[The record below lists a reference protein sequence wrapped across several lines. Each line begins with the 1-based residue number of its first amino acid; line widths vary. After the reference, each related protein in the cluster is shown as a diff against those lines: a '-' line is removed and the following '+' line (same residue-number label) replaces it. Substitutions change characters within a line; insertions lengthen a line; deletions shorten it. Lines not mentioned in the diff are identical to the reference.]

1 MLILTLR
8 SHVFRIHKLTVY
20 IARDDCAKA
29 LPAAATGKAFTFKR
43 RI

>member
-1 MLILTLR
+1 MLILALR
-8 SHVFRIHKLTVY
+8 SHAFQIHGLTVY
-20 IARDDCAKA
+20 IARDDFAKA

>member
-1 MLILTLR
+1 MLIPTLQR
-8 SHVFRIHKLTVY
+8 HLFHMQQLTVHT
-20 IARDDCAKA
+20 ARDDFAKA